1 MKPMFRD
8 YDMGAGFKIVATD
21 MRTWTQYVAS
31 QQNADG
37 YVINGRCADFC
48 RRREAD
54 AQIEAWKQE
63 AQNA

>member
-8 YDMGAGFKIVATD
+8 YDMGDGFKIVATD

-31 QQNADG
+31 QQNAKG

-48 RRREAD
+48 RRREA
-54 AQIEAWKQE
+54 EAKIKAWRAEGAE
-63 AQNA
+63 A